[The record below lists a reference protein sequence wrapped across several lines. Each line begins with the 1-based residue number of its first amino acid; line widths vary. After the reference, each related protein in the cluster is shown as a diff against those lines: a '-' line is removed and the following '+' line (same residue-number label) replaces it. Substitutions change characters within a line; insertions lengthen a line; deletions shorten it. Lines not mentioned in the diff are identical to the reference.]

1 MNVRGTRITA
11 GAALL
16 AVAGLAITA
25 CVRVER
31 SLPDGSV
38 ERVSREELPQYAE
51 EVFKHRNAVST
62 RFLERT
68 PEIEDGDP
76 DTARTLEEAE
86 RRMDEACAPVD
97 ALAIAFRD
105 AERMTLKAK
114 LALARAL
121 QGCAE
126 ATDAAEHALAGAAA
140 AGPA

>member
-1 MNVRGTRITA
+1 VTA

-16 AVAGLAITA
+16 ALAGLALTA

-31 SLPDGSV
+31 TLPDGRV
-38 ERVSREELPQYAE
+38 ERVSREELPQYAQ

-62 RFLERT
+62 RFLEGT

-76 DTARTLEEAE
+76 DAARALEEAE

-114 LALARAL
+114 LGLARAL

-126 ATDAAEHALAGAAA
+126 ATDAAEQALADAAA
-140 AGPA
+140 AGSG

>member
-1 MNVRGTRITA
+1 VTA
-11 GAALL
+11 GAVLL
-16 AVAGLAITA
+16 AVTGLAITA

-31 SLPDGSV
+31 TLPDGRV
-38 ERVSREELPQYAE
+38 ERVSREELPRYAE

-68 PEIEDGDP
+68 PQIEDGDA
-76 DTARTLEEAE
+76 DTARTLEGVE

-114 LALARAL
+114 LGLARAL
-121 QGCAE
+121 HGCAE
-126 ATDAAEHALAGAAA
+126 ATDAAERALAGAAA
-140 AGPA
+140 DRPR